1 MHAAWTSA
9 CHDLAAVQAAWNKV
23 LRQDLP
29 RLNGVLK
36 RNGLSVLVAPANLA
50 SRGCWQGVLAW
61 VPALIKLAHN
71 ILLSAPIERTFSR
84 AAVTDFL

>member
-29 RLNGVLK
+29 RMNGVLK
-36 RNGLSVLVAPANLA
+36 RNGLSVLAAP
-50 SRGCWQGVLAW
+50 V
-61 VPALIKLAHN
+61 KLAQN
-71 ILLSAPIERTFSR
+71 ILLSAHQLKEPLVE
-84 AAVTDFL
+84 LL